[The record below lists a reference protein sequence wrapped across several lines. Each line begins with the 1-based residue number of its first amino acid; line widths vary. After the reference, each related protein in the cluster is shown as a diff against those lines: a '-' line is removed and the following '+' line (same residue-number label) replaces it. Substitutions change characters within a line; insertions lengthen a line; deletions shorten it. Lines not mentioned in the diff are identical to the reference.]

1 MEPKLTE
8 LVPGVMWE
16 ERPWTVGNLARI
28 AADCYAKNVDLSH
41 LVSSCLSHGGLCEV
55 LAGTVVPLA
64 RSSSC

>member
-28 AADCYAKNVDLSH
+28 ATDCYAKNVDLSH
-41 LVSSCLSHGGLCEV
+41 LVSHMEDFVKSLQAQL
-55 LAGTVVPLA
+55 VPLA